1 MGRRHTFSCTGNC
14 KDSALTRMNPFQAA
28 GSRSPVKPLC
38 ILLVLTACMGASN
51 SRTAETLCGAELVDT
66 LQFICAERGFY
77 FGENPPFVFNYHNAT
92 EVTPAPAPIQLREGM
107 PILIVNKVG
116 RRSRQNRG
124 IVEECCFRS
133 CDLLIL
139 ETYCAVPQE
148 AARSTPP
155 TELHRPLLHRI
166 MGKRSLDVEEK
177 HSSGSGR
184 HPENRWSNT
193 GPASTAKYNIRD
205 QQREGN
211 ARRSRYPAHHWVW
224 LSRVPPPQRDSLHSP
239 LWQPKPF

>member
-77 FGENPPFVFNYHNAT
+77 F
-92 EVTPAPAPIQLREGM
+92 
-107 PILIVNKVG
+107 VNKVG